1 MGKGKRYSSRSRGRY
16 DSRGRGKGK
25 RSPPRRYDSRRRGGK
40 GGAKPG
46 LKDSYFKV
54 RVSGMPS
61 SASWQDL
68 KDFLR
73 ASRTVKFTE
82 IIEPGVGVGGYMTH
96 ADAKDAVFDL
106 DGKKFT

>member
-1 MGKGKRYSSRSRGRY
+1 
-16 DSRGRGKGK
+16 
-25 RSPPRRYDSRRRGGK
+25 
-40 GGAKPG
+40 
-46 LKDSYFKV
+46 
-54 RVSGMPS
+54 MPS

-106 DGKKFT
+106 DGKKFTARNGDTAHVTLEEEGGGNSKGGGGPPRRGRSRSRSGGRSRSRGRSYSRSH